1 MEFCRQC
8 GKQLAGTESFC
19 VSCGAA
25 TARTAASSAPQTAA
39 PTPWQAAK
47 TLPALPQA
55 KSLRGLGT
63 ALQWL
68 FGAAAVIFA
77 VSAAVALSSWSAVS
91 DIDSGRISGIDALI
105 KAENVESSLSA
116 SVAVLVFLGIPIFVL
131 LIIWSHRG
139 YTNLRSFG
147 VTNYRLSTGMAI
159 GAWFIP
165 FYNWFAPKQVINDM
179 WRGSEPGHPIDPV
192 WTKRKILPISTV
204 WWIGYPVFMSI
215 AAVGYGMVTGDAEVD
230 PFLGAKIL
238 RDPAEAA
245 TGLVVAAVG
254 LLGLTAI
261 AILGAMTV
269 RQTSARQSA
278 RTRELAQPQTP
289 PAEPHKRPAEPNTA
303 TEDGEAESL
312 SEPAESV
319 PESAAAAD
327 FPEIAQPETS
337 RPLER
342 KKRRDGF

>member
-1 MEFCRQC
+1 MAFCRQC
-8 GKQLAGTESFC
+8 GKQLGGDESFC

-25 TARTAASSAPQTAA
+25 TAGSATSPSAQTAA
-39 PTPWQAAK
+39 PTPWQAAT

-77 VSAAVALSSWSAVS
+77 ISAIVALSSWSAVS
-91 DIDSGRISGIDALI
+91 DIDSGRISGINALV
-105 KAENVESSLSA
+105 KAEDVESSLSA
-116 SVAVLVFLGIPIFVL
+116 SVAVLAFLAIPILVL

-139 YTNLRSFG
+139 YSNLRSFG

-165 FYNWFAPKQVINDM
+165 FYNWFGPKQVINDM
-179 WRGSEPGHPIDPV
+179 WRGSEPERPIDPS
-192 WTKRKILPISTV
+192 WTSRSILPISTV
-204 WWIGYPVFMSI
+204 WWIGYPIFGILS
-215 AAVGYGMVTGDAEVD
+215 AAGYGMVTGDTEVD
-230 PFLGAKIL
+230 AFLGAKIL
-238 RDPAEAA
+238 RDPSGAA
-245 TGLVVAAVG
+245 NGLLIAAVG
-254 LLGLTAI
+254 LLGLTVVAV
-261 AILGAMTV
+261 LGALTV
-269 RQTSARQSA
+269 RQTSARQGA

-289 PAEPHKRPAEPNTA
+289 PAERHESPAEPDTA
-303 TEDGEAESL
+303 TEDGETESL
-312 SEPAESV
+312 SEPAEPA
-319 PESAAAAD
+319 PESAAEAD

-342 KKRRDGF
+342 KQRRDGF